1 MCRTDNIIRFLLLSI
16 LFFVSQTGYSQ
27 KHVSIGTYRA
37 GIAFGNTEHY
47 NGLRLNFV
55 DKDYATKQNGVLLTG
70 CNKVYTFNGF
80 NFSIVSINE
89 PVSAQIDHSVTCF
102 NGVNISLVNINGGLR
117 GFQFGLYNK
126 ALSFDGKG
134 VLVGLI
140 NYHSSN
146 RCLCYANHQGLE
158 IGFVNVG
165 FNTKG
170 LKLGVF
176 NVKGSAS
183 VTLGLVN
190 YNYKSGLQIGLINSV
205 SEDIGVQIGLLNYRK
220 SNRKIFRLLP
230 LVNF

>member
-1 MCRTDNIIRFLLLSI
+1 MLL
-16 LFFVSQTGYSQ
+16 FVSQTGYSQ

-47 NGLRLNFV
+47 SGLRLNLV
-55 DKDYATKQNGVLLTG
+55 DKDYATKQNGVMLTG

-89 PVSAQIDHSVTCF
+89 PVSARIDHSVTYF

-134 VLVGLI
+134 VLFGLI
-140 NYHSSN
+140 NYHSYGN
-146 RCLCYANHQGLE
+146 RCMCRAIHKGLE
-158 IGFVNVG
+158 IGFINVG
-165 FNTKG
+165 FSTRG

-176 NVKGSAS
+176 NVKGTSS
-183 VTLGLVN
+183 VALGLVN
-190 YNYKSGLQIGLINSV
+190 CNYIAGLQIGLFNCV
-205 SEDIGVQIGLLNYRK
+205 KKDKGVQIGVLNYRK

-230 LVNF
+230 LINF